1 MLRLFLSVPDAP
13 SEPDRSSPVRRI
25 MSFPL
30 TLRINA
36 QMAPLMRLLV
46 YYVRE
51 GGETIADSIEVKVE
65 ASTQNKVSGYFPV
78 CTFVRMYLHLFC

>member
-1 MLRLFLSVPDAP
+1 
-13 SEPDRSSPVRRI
+13 

-30 TLRINA
+30 TLLIDA

-51 GGETIADSIEVKVE
+51 GGETVADSIEVEVAPRIQSKI
-65 ASTQNKVSGYFPV
+65 SGYFLVQVQTPLLV
-78 CTFVRMYLHLFC
+78 AFLL

>member
-1 MLRLFLSVPDAP
+1 MLHLFLSVPGAHT
-13 SEPDRSSPVRRI
+13 EPDRSSPVRRI
-25 MSFPL
+25 VSFPL
-30 TLRINA
+30 TLRIDA

-65 ASTQNKVSGYFPV
+65 ASTQNKVSGYFL
-78 CTFVRMYLHLFC
+78 LHTIIAVH

>member
-1 MLRLFLSVPDAP
+1 M
-13 SEPDRSSPVRRI
+13 RRI
-25 MSFPL
+25 VSFPL
-30 TLRINA
+30 TLRIDA

-78 CTFVRMYLHLFC
+78 PTCTHNCICFVDAFVPPLQSTTPKTPS